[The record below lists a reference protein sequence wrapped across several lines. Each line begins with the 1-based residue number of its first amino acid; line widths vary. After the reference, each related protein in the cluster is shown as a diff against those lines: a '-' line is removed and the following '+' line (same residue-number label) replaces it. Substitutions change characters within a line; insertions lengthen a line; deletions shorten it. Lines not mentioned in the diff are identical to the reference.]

1 MLFSG
6 GQDST
11 VCLAHALDAFAR
23 VETVGFDYGQRHAV
37 ELECRQRVR
46 AEIASAFPAWGARL
60 GPDHVLDITSF
71 GAIGDT
77 ALTSGAEIQML
88 ASGLPSTFVP
98 GRNLVFFTYAAA
110 LGYRRGL
117 HTLVGGMCETDY
129 SGYPDCRDATLRA
142 LEQAIRLGTEVP
154 FVDRHAADVAVQG
167 RDLGACAQARRRRT
181 HRPHHRAHPH
191 LLSRRAGQA
200 SCLGLWLRR
209 LPGLRAPRQ
218 GLRAV
223 AGNQRAKTHAKSRGL
238 KQFLPGSSRPG
249 AGGSLKQGLT
259 GSDYRTYQLVGLLLG
274 PACFAAML
282 LSPVPSG
289 LSAAGW
295 ATAAL
300 GVWMAIWWATEAIPL
315 FATALL
321 PLLFL
326 PLLGISNL
334 NAAAAPFANPVVF
347 LLFGGFLIALA
358 VERWDLHRRIAFHI
372 ILRVGNRPHNLIGGV
387 MLATGALSMWISNT
401 ATTVMMLPIAISLIG
416 VVLPPGKDHGRD
428 GTNFAAAMLLGVAY
442 AATIGGMATLIG
454 SPPNALTAS
463 YLSQNF
469 GIKVTFAE
477 WMAIGVPISLVLLA
491 AAYVI
496 LTRVSLPFS
505 SALASTEQHVVADM
519 LREMGPMSRPEKR
532 VAAVFAAVVAA
543 WILSPLIGHLTGVAM
558 SDTGIAIAGV
568 IALCAIP
575 ADWKSRTFLLDLA
588 TARRAPFDILILF
601 GGGLSLAE
609 AMEVSGL
616 TLWIGNGLS
625 FLHGLPV
632 VVLVAGAVLLVIFIS
647 ELMSNTATAAAF
659 LPIGGS
665 LAIGAEASPLLIALA
680 VGLAS
685 SSAFMLPV
693 GTLPNALVF
702 GTGQIPLPRMLHAGF
717 YLNLAGA
724 AIITIGLAL
733 AAPFL

>member
-1 MLFSG
+1 MLF
-6 GQDST
+6 
-11 VCLAHALDAFAR
+11 
-23 VETVGFDYGQRHAV
+23 
-37 ELECRQRVR
+37 
-46 AEIASAFPAWGARL
+46 
-60 GPDHVLDITSF
+60 
-71 GAIGDT
+71 
-77 ALTSGAEIQML
+77 
-88 ASGLPSTFVP
+88 
-98 GRNLVFFTYAAA
+98 
-110 LGYRRGL
+110 
-117 HTLVGGMCETDY
+117 
-129 SGYPDCRDATLRA
+129 
-142 LEQAIRLGTEVP
+142 
-154 FVDRHAADVAVQG
+154 
-167 RDLGACAQARRRRT
+167 
-181 HRPHHRAHPH
+181 
-191 LLSRRAGQA
+191 
-200 SCLGLWLRR
+200 
-209 LPGLRAPRQ
+209 
-218 GLRAV
+218 
-223 AGNQRAKTHAKSRGL
+223 
-238 KQFLPGSSRPG
+238 
-249 AGGSLKQGLT
+249 
-259 GSDYRTYQLVGLLLG
+259 
-274 PACFAAML
+274 
-282 LSPVPSG
+282 SPVPSG

-300 GVWMAIWWATEAIPL
+300 GVWMAIWWATEAVPL

-326 PLLGISNL
+326 PLLGILNL
-334 NAAAAPFANPVVF
+334 NKAAAPFANPVVF

-372 ILRVGNRPHNLIGGV
+372 ILRVGSRPHNLVGGV
-387 MLATGALSMWISNT
+387 MLATAALSMWISNT

-416 VVLPPGKDHGRD
+416 VVLPSGKEHGRD

-491 AAYVI
+491 AAFVI

-519 LREMGPMSRPEKR
+519 LREMGPMSTPEKR

-543 WILSPLIGHLTGVAM
+543 WILGPLIGHVLSIDM
-558 SDTGIAIAGV
+558 NDTGIAIAGV

-575 ADWKSRTFLLDLA
+575 ADGKSRIFLLDLA

-609 AMEVSGL
+609 AMEASGL
-616 TLWIGNGLS
+616 TLWIGHGLS

-665 LAIGAEASPLLIALA
+665 LAIGADASPLLIALA

-702 GTGQIPLPRMLHAGF
+702 GTGQIPLTRMMHAGF